1 MTPCVI
7 RYPSTPSWRWFL
19 AHYVM
24 ITDFP
29 NTKKVL
35 AGIEQSGWNLQ
46 EPHKWSYYFY
56 DENRQALNRLFEE
69 LSDDKFQL
77 ESLTQSDDEEWILHV
92 SKIEVLTA
100 EKLHRRNMAFNEL
113 AETCN
118 VQLYDGW
125 DIEKVKAE

>member
-1 MTPCVI
+1 
-7 RYPSTPSWRWFL
+7 
-19 AHYVM
+19 M

>member
-1 MTPCVI
+1 
-7 RYPSTPSWRWFL
+7 
-19 AHYVM
+19 M

-77 ESLTQSDDEEWILHV
+77 ESLNKQDWSRRSTETKEKNGTP
-92 SKIEVLTA
+92 SKN
-100 EKLHRRNMAFNEL
+100 R
-113 AETCN
+113 
-118 VQLYDGW
+118 
-125 DIEKVKAE
+125 